1 MPRRRDVLAALCTL
15 GTGAAAAQAE
25 RRIARFR
32 RWPANQPTP
41 ATELP
46 GWDGGAPLRLA
57 ELRGQVV
64 VLNFWASWCE
74 PCRSELPS
82 LELLDERH
90 GRDGLRVIAVNYRE
104 TDGTLKRFLSQWP
117 LSLPIVRDADGAAAR
132 AWQVRVFPTTAVVAR
147 DGRAAFVVT
156 GEVDWIS
163 DEALGWLRPL
173 LQSRRP

>member
-1 MPRRRDVLAALCTL
+1 MPRRRELLTSLAALHVL
-15 GTGAAAAQAE
+15 GPAAYAQNA
-25 RRIARFR
+25 RITRYS
-32 RWPANQPTP
+32 RWNASQPTP
-41 ATELP
+41 ATALP
-46 GWDGGAPLRLA
+46 GHDGGPSLQLA
-57 ELRGQVV
+57 DLRGQVV
-64 VLNFWASWCE
+64 LLNFWASWCE

-104 TDGTLKRFLSQWP
+104 TDATLRRYLAQWP

-132 AWQVRVFPTTAVVAR
+132 AWGVRVFPTSVIVGR

-163 DEALGWLRPL
+163 QEALDWLKPV
-173 LQSRRP
+173 LQAR